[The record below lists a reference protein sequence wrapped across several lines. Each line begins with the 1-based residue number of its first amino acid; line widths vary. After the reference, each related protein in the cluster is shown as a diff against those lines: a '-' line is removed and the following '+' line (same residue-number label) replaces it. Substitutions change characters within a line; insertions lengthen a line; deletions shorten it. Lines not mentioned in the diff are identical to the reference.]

1 MKPPLTEK
9 QINYFDVMA
18 DSRFNGEFWG
28 CVNVRWVIKKL
39 VEHIKYLEGEK
50 VGGCESEKDGK

>member
-9 QINYFDVMA
+9 QLAHIETMA

-28 CVNVRWVIKKL
+28 CVNMRWVIKKL
-39 VEHIKYLEGEK
+39 VEQVRWTEAENRRNGET
-50 VGGCESEKDGK
+50 GE